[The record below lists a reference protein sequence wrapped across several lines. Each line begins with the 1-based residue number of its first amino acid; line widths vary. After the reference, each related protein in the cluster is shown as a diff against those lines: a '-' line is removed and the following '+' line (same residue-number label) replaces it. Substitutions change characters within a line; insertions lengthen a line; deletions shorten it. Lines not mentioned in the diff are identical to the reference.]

1 MRKSVRQ
8 LEEPT
13 GAGALLR
20 EGVALSAAAI
30 IRNPLAVG
38 GTTAFLVA
46 LSFVSANALWYQPH
60 FHNGALFST
69 RAPAVAALA
78 DSARNEAETGSAAIL
93 RDVAPAPQILERAP
107 GEVTTDRQV
116 TDSIVPAQ
124 PALPGDAMIAK
135 VQSTLKGLE
144 LYDGEVDGL
153 TGPQTSAAVST
164 YQRIVG
170 LQPSGE
176 VDEAL
181 LTQLGIIQPQAA
193 EVPEID
199 TQQVAALP
207 DVAPAPA
214 PRQAVRVQQVAVTA
228 PAPDPRVVRIQAGL
242 RAFGNDGIEL
252 DGLVGANTR
261 RGIEEFQSL
270 FGLPITGE
278 PDDAVYAKMREIGLT
293 D

>member
-8 LEEPT
+8 LEQPT
-13 GAGALLR
+13 GVGALLR
-20 EGVALSAAAI
+20 EGIALSAATV

-46 LSFVSANALWYQPH
+46 FSFVSANALWYQPH
-60 FHNGALFST
+60 FHQGALFST
-69 RAPAVAALA
+69 RAPAVVQLPEE
-78 DSARNEAETGSAAIL
+78 SAGSNAIL
-93 RDVAPAPQILERAP
+93 RDVAPAPQLLDRTP
-107 GEVTTDRQV
+107 RTVTTDGQV
-116 TDSIVPAQ
+116 TESIVPSQ
-124 PALPGDAMIAK
+124 PVLPGDPMVAK

-144 LYDGEVDGL
+144 LYGGEVDGL
-153 TGPQTSAAVST
+153 TGPQTSAAVAT
-164 YQRIVG
+164 YQKIVG
-170 LQPSGE
+170 LQVSGE
-176 VDEAL
+176 VDSAL
-181 LTQLGIIQPQAA
+181 LTQLGIIQPPAGA
-193 EVPEID
+193 VDP
-199 TQQVAALP
+199 QQVAALP
-207 DVAPAPA
+207 DIAPAAPAPA
-214 PRQAVRVQQVAVTA
+214 PRSAAPVQQAAVTA

-252 DGLVGANTR
+252 DGLVGARTR

>member
-8 LEEPT
+8 LEQPI
-13 GAGALLR
+13 GVGALLR
-20 EGVALSAAAI
+20 EGIALSAATV

-46 LSFVSANALWYQPH
+46 FSFVSANALWYQPH
-60 FHNGALFST
+60 FHQGALFST
-69 RAPAVAALA
+69 RAPAATHLPEENAGA
-78 DSARNEAETGSAAIL
+78 NAIL
-93 RDVAPAPQILERAP
+93 RDVAPAPQLLDRTP
-107 GEVTTDRQV
+107 RTVTTDGQV
-116 TDSIVPAQ
+116 TESIVPSQ
-124 PALPGDAMIAK
+124 PVLPGDPMVAK

-144 LYDGEVDGL
+144 LYGGEVDGL
-153 TGPQTSAAVST
+153 TGPQTSAAVAT
-164 YQRIVG
+164 YQKIVG
-170 LQPSGE
+170 LQVSGE
-176 VDEAL
+176 VDSAL
-181 LTQLGIIQPQAA
+181 LTQLGIIQPPAGA
-193 EVPEID
+193 VDP
-199 TQQVAALP
+199 QQVAALP
-207 DVAPAPA
+207 DIAPAAPAPA
-214 PRQAVRVQQVAVTA
+214 PRSTAPVQQAAVTA

-252 DGLVGANTR
+252 DGLVGARTR